1 MNEAL
6 RRLLFRNRNYLI
18 NFKDIRQYEISKSRH
33 FFKNRVGM
41 TPKKT

>member
-33 FFKNRVGM
+33 FFENEIGI
-41 TPKKT
+41 TAKKA